1 MPMKLLL
8 TFNIAMLLV
17 VSACGG
23 GTTTSTNSPLPTGCK
38 AASDDYSKTVLADSP
53 VAYYRLDEA
62 TGSVLCDASP
72 HHNDGKYAATGV
84 TQGQPGAL
92 HRSKDTAIVADG
104 TAQVAMS
111 NAATG
116 IAGSTD
122 FTIEGWFKTSTRQ
135 DQMVVDIGQ
144 GGAQNMAGVGPWF
157 NHLSPTYVLTP
168 GTGDYVTF
176 DTFDGTIEFDA
187 AAVGI
192 DLFDGRW
199 HYVAV
204 TYTAGSGMAAGYLD
218 NHALGT
224 ASVQEKLLASTVR
237 IGYWVDTA
245 YNKPFNGSLDEIAV
259 YSSALSASRIAR
271 HFAAA

>member
-1 MPMKLLL
+1 MKPLLTLNIAILLL
-8 TFNIAMLLV
+8 

-23 GTTTSTNSPLPTGCK
+23 STATSANSPLPTGCK

-53 VAYYRLDEA
+53 VAYYRLDE

-92 HRSKDTAIVADG
+92 HRSKDTAISADG
-104 TAQVAMS
+104 SAQVAVS
-111 NAATG
+111 NAVTG
-116 IAGSTD
+116 IQGSTD
-122 FTIEGWFKTSTRQ
+122 FTLEGWFKTTTRQ

-144 GGAQNMAGVGPWF
+144 GGAQNMAGLGPWF
-157 NHLSPTYVLTP
+157 NFLSPTYYLTP

-176 DTFDGTIEFDA
+176 DTFDRTIEFDTT
-187 AAVGI
+187 AVGI
-192 DLFDGRW
+192 DLFDGKW

-204 TYTAGSGMAAGYLD
+204 TYTASSSVAAGYLD

-224 ASVQEKLLASTVR
+224 ANIQEHPLASPVR

-245 YNKPFNGSLDEIAV
+245 YNKPFNGSFDEIAV
-259 YSSALSASRIAR
+259 YSSALSPARIAR